1 MLANLQVI
9 RTKTPFHEGVE
20 KEAAK
25 DAGDKVNRILVL
37 CFLLSGISYFSS
49 APVCESAPR
58 KGAVANLVESAS
70 QGQAE
75 DAGPFTLIQTIGM
88 VDVPQFPFTDH
99 LAVDVNGHRVFA
111 TPQARKSVQ
120 VFDLNTGKLLHELAG
135 MGNPH
140 SILYRSDL
148 NRIYVSDGEPGLV
161 RIYDGR
167 DYSPLQTVR
176 LPLDADNFGFDSAT
190 KYLYVSTSG
199 APENLDYSRLNV
211 IDTTAGKLVGEIK
224 IPGQIIE
231 QMALESSGSRI
242 YINVT
247 STNEIAV
254 LDRQSRTV
262 ITRWPIT
269 KAERN
274 FSVAL
279 DEVHHRL
286 FVGCRNSDRQGG
298 MNGVLVVFDT
308 QAAKEIA
315 TLPIGGWIDNLYFD
329 PANGRIYATC
339 GTGHVYVYHED
350 SPDRFELVGK
360 VETALLARTG
370 LLVPELDRFFVSVPH
385 IGSQASRIL
394 IFQIG
399 RSDAHSH

>member
-1 MLANLQVI
+1 
-9 RTKTPFHEGVE
+9 
-20 KEAAK
+20 
-25 DAGDKVNRILVL
+25 
-37 CFLLSGISYFSS
+37 
-49 APVCESAPR
+49 
-58 KGAVANLVESAS
+58 
-70 QGQAE
+70 
-75 DAGPFTLIQTIGM
+75 
-88 VDVPQFPFTDH
+88 
-99 LAVDVNGHRVFA
+99 
-111 TPQARKSVQ
+111 
-120 VFDLNTGKLLHELAG
+120 
-135 MGNPH
+135 
-140 SILYRSDL
+140 
-148 NRIYVSDGEPGLV
+148 
-161 RIYDGR
+161 
-167 DYSPLQTVR
+167 
-176 LPLDADNFGFDSAT
+176 
-190 KYLYVSTSG
+190 
-199 APENLDYSRLNV
+199 
-211 IDTTAGKLVGEIK
+211 
-224 IPGQIIE
+224 
-231 QMALESSGSRI
+231 
-242 YINVT
+242 
-247 STNEIAV
+247 